1 MATFITIQPNLRLEA
16 LALKTWLVVV
26 GVVVL
31 VVSFLIPHWTSWLL
45 LIAGVGITA
54 FGAFSKK

>member
-1 MATFITIQPNLRLEA
+1 M
-16 LALKTWLVVV
+16 KTWLVVV

-31 VVSFLIPHWTSWLL
+31 VASFLIPHWTSWLL